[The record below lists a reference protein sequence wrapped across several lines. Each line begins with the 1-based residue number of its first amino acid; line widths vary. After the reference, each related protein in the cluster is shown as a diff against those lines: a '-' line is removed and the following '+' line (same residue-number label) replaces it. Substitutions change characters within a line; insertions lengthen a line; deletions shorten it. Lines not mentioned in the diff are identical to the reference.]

1 MASSVIV
8 FLLFLFF
15 GSLYAQLSSTFYG
28 TSCPEA
34 LSTIQTAVQSAVSD
48 EPRMGASL
56 LRLHFHDCFVNGCDA
71 SLLLDDTSSF
81 TGEKTA
87 FPNVDSL
94 RGFDVIDTIKTQ
106 VESVCAGV
114 VSCADILAVA
124 ARDSVVALGG
134 NSWTVQL
141 GRRDAT
147 TASLDTANSDLPQ
160 PTFSLSQLISAFS
173 DKGLSAEE
181 MVTLSGSHTIGQA
194 RCTTFRE
201 RIYNDTNINT
211 AYATTLKSNCPSTGS
226 DDNLAPIDTTS
237 PTAFDNSYYENLVS
251 TKGLL
256 HSDQELYNNGSTDDQ
271 VTSYSTSPAT
281 FLSDFAAAMVN
292 MGNISPL
299 TGTSGEIR
307 TDCRKIN

>member
-1 MASSVIV
+1 MLEIKIWGFRVAAARRIDRLESLCEEINGFSSKD
-8 FLLFLFF
+8 
-15 GSLYAQLSSTFYG
+15 SS
-28 TSCPEA
+28 
-34 LSTIQTAVQSAVSD
+34 
-48 EPRMGASL
+48 
-56 LRLHFHDCFVNGCDA
+56 GCDA

-87 FPNVDSL
+87 LPNVDSV
-94 RGFDVIDTIKTQ
+94 RGFDVIDTIKTK

-134 NSWTVQL
+134 KSWTVQL
-141 GRRDAT
+141 GRRDST
-147 TASLDTANSDLPQ
+147 TASLSTANNDIPR
-160 PTFSLSQLISAFS
+160 PTFSLSQLISSFS
-173 DKGLSAEE
+173 DKGLNAKD
-181 MVTLSGSHTIGQA
+181 MVTLSGGHTIGQA
-194 RCTTFRE
+194 RCTSFRA

-211 AYATTLKSNCPSTGS
+211 AYATALKSNCPSTGS

-237 PTAFDNSYYENLVS
+237 PTAFDNSYYKNLVS

-256 HSDQELYNNGSTDDQ
+256 HSDQELYNNGSTDAQ